1 MGRTHIIV
9 GSTYGGSG
17 QTLRRKCVLSDRNSL
32 FPIPKLPDVVQDPP
46 CPLIIMGLRT
56 DPNISHSKTSQL

>member
-1 MGRTHIIV
+1 M
-9 GSTYGGSG
+9 
-17 QTLRRKCVLSDRNSL
+17 LSDRNSL

-46 CPLIIMGLRT
+46 GPLIIMGLRT